1 MLNTIN
7 TVIKGS
13 KMKCRYL
20 STSAAQLLKRAQFDV
35 KQFVNQLPQHAESIQ
50 ARQLTNGNDLL
61 HQLSQVPF
69 QEQHARALD
78 SEIAR
83 IQTQRKATER
93 EIRVDRSKLKQLQGE
108 LVDLKS
114 SFQNVSTELRNTQ
127 NQIYE
132 TCASLP
138 NLIHPDV
145 PLTEPE
151 VVKWI
156 NGLPHY
162 TADPSRD
169 HHDILVSKNLVDFKA
184 AATVSGNSWY
194 YLLNDGALLEQ
205 ALVSYATKRA
215 REHGFSMCNPPSIAK
230 NEVIEACGFRPRDM
244 NNEQQI
250 YNIEGSHLGLTAT
263 AEIALAGMQ
272 IDTVLDLSS
281 GTKKMC
287 GVSRS
292 YRAEAGARGRD
303 TRGLYR
309 VHEFTK
315 VELFCW
321 ALPERSEDVLQEL
334 LDFQIKLVSE
344 LGLTAKVL
352 NMPANDLGAP
362 AFRKYDIEA
371 WMPGRGSFGEITST
385 SNCTDFQ
392 SRRMGTKYK
401 DKVTGKSKY
410 VHTLNGTA
418 VAVPRVIVAIVENF
432 YDPDTNLI
440 TVPEPLVPYMDG
452 KRFI

>member
-1 MLNTIN
+1 
-7 TVIKGS
+7 
-13 KMKCRYL
+13 MKCRYL
-20 STSAAQLLKRAQFDV
+20 TTSAVRFLKPARFDI
-35 KQFVNQLPQHAESIQ
+35 KQFVSQLPLYAESVK
-50 ARQLTNGNDLL
+50 ARQLTNGNELL
-61 HQLSQVPF
+61 QQLSQLPL
-69 QEQHARALD
+69 QEQQAKTLD
-78 SEIAR
+78 SEVAR
-83 IQTQRKATER
+83 IQTQRKSIES
-93 EIRVDRSKLKQLQGE
+93 EIKADKSKLKQLRGE
-108 LVDLKS
+108 LADLKS
-114 SFQNVSTELRNTQ
+114 SFQSVTTELKKIQ
-127 NQIYE
+127 DEIYE
-132 TCASLP
+132 TCVSLP
-138 NLIHPDV
+138 NLVHPDV
-145 PLTEPE
+145 PLREPDL
-151 VVKWI
+151 VKWI
-156 NGLPHY
+156 NQLPQY
-162 TADPSRD
+162 VPDPMRD
-169 HHDILVSKNLVDFKA
+169 HHDIMVRKNLVDFKA

-250 YNIEGSHLGLTAT
+250 YNIEGSNLGLTAT

-272 IDTVLDLSS
+272 IDTVLDLSD

-287 GVSRS
+287 GLSRS

-321 ALPERSEDVLQEL
+321 ALPGRSEDVLQEL
-334 LDFQIKLVSE
+334 LDFQVKLVSE

-392 SRRMGTKYK
+392 SRRMGTKFK
-401 DKVTGKSKY
+401 DETTGKPKFL
-410 VHTLNGTA
+410 HTLNGTA
-418 VAVPRVIVAIVENF
+418 IAVPRVIVAIVENF
-432 YDPDTNLI
+432 YDPSTNLI
-440 TVPEPLVPYMDG
+440 AVPDPLIPYMDG
-452 KRFI
+452 KRFF